1 MAEEGSYFS
10 RFSTVRVLIISYDLP
25 LSFSKI
31 IQFFNGI
38 FSLLF
43 LYIFYPIF
51 DIFSRFFLIL
61 VVFLNDFITKL
72 DLRWTFL
79 RITSDM
85 LQTYYVCAY
94 MALYKILS
102 VKSISS
108 PKLSTSCL
116 ILCTAKRTMKGV
128 KLKLSIYQIMQDKS
142 HINSSQQT
150 P

>member
-1 MAEEGSYFS
+1 MAEEGGYFS

-61 VVFLNDFITKL
+61 VVFLNDFITEP
-72 DLRWTFL
+72 DLRWTFFAHHL
-79 RITSDM
+79 W
-85 LQTYYVCAY
+85 YVSAY
-94 MALYKILS
+94 MALYRILS

-128 KLKLSIYQIMQDKS
+128 KLKLSIYQIMQDKL
-142 HINSSQQT
+142 HIKSSQQT